1 MNYTTQ
7 QIRAVAAKRL
17 DDAIKESGMK
27 IDAIVNKS
35 GMPAS
40 TLNSKRRGFSPINFD
55 DVALLAPILHCS
67 VFKLM
72 PPSFVQAVA
81 A

>member
-7 QIRAVAAKRL
+7 QVRTDAAKRL
-17 DDAIKESGMK
+17 DDAIKESGMR

-55 DVALLAPILHCS
+55 DVALLAPIIGCS
-67 VFKLM
+67 IVKLL
-72 PPSFVQAVA
+72 PPQFAQAVA